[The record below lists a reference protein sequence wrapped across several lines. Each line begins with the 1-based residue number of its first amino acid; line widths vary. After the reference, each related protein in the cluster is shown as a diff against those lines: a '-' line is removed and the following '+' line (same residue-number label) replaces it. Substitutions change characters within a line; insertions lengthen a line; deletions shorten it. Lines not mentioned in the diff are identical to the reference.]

1 MPLILIVDD
10 KTSSRELLRSILEKE
25 GHRVV
30 EAGDGV
36 EALEKARDML
46 PDMILLDLHMPR
58 LNGYEVVAELRQ
70 EQRFAGTPMVAV
82 TASAM
87 ISDREKV
94 LAAGFD
100 GYLTKPVPLNIL
112 RATIDRLLK
121 RSS

>member
-30 EAGDGV
+30 EAGDGL
-36 EALEKARDML
+36 EAIQKARDVT

-58 LNGYEVVAELRQ
+58 RNGYEVVTELRQ
-70 EQRFAGTPMVAV
+70 EKRFATTPMVAV

-112 RATIDRLLK
+112 RAEIDRLLK

>member
-30 EAGDGV
+30 EAEDGLD
-36 EALEKARDML
+36 AIQKARDVV

-58 LNGYEVVAELRQ
+58 RNGYEVVTELRQ
-70 EQRFAGTPMVAV
+70 EERFATTPMVAV

-112 RATIDRLLK
+112 RAEIDRLLK
-121 RSS
+121 RS

>member
-30 EAGDGV
+30 EAGDGL
-36 EALEKARDML
+36 EAIEKARDVV

-58 LNGYEVVAELRQ
+58 RNGYEVVTELRQ
-70 EQRFAGTPMVAV
+70 EERFATTPMVAV

-94 LAAGFD
+94 LATGFD
-100 GYLTKPVPLNIL
+100 GYLTKPVSLNIL
-112 RATIDRLLK
+112 RAEIDRLLK
-121 RSS
+121 RS

>member
-1 MPLILIVDD
+1 MLILIVDD

-36 EALEKARDML
+36 EAMEKAREVA

-58 LNGYEVVAELRQ
+58 RTGYEVVTELRQ
-70 EQRFAGTPMVAV
+70 EERFATTPMVAV

-100 GYLTKPVPLNIL
+100 GYLTKPVPLNVL
-112 RATIDRLLK
+112 RAEIDRLLK